1 MAQSDI
7 NVANQTAPLFR
18 TDLNNAL
25 EALATNSSGTS
36 APTTLFGYMF
46 WYDSTNDILKLNL
59 SGNWVSIAK
68 FDTGTNT
75 FLPYIGSTQVTA
87 LLDEDTMSSNSA
99 TAVATQQ
106 SIKAY
111 VDNNGLG
118 VGQTWQNV
126 LGSRSLG
133 TSYQNTTG
141 KPIMVNVMT
150 SVGGSVDDGV
160 RLELSTNNSTWV
172 TVGMRGDDNS
182 RDTFSAIVPKQ
193 HYYRARQVSG
203 SVTIHG
209 WAELR

>member
-7 NVANQTAPLFR
+7 NVGNQTAPLFR
-18 TDLNNAL
+18 SDLNNAL

-36 APTTLFGYMF
+36 APSTLFGYMF
-46 WYDSTNDILKLNL
+46 WYDSTNNILKLNL
-59 SGNWVSIAK
+59 SGTWVSIGK
-68 FDTGTNT
+68 FDTGSNT
-75 FLPYIGSTQVTA
+75 FLPYIGSTQITA
-87 LLDEDTMSSNSA
+87 LLDEDTLSSDSA

-111 VDNNGLG
+111 VDNNG
-118 VGQTWQNV
+118 VGKSQTWQDVSSN
-126 LGSRSLG
+126 RSLG

-172 TVGMRGDDNS
+172 TVAIRGDDNS
-182 RDTFSAIVPKQ
+182 IDTFSAVVPNQ
-193 HYYRARQVSG
+193 HYYRVRQVAG
-203 SVTIHG
+203 SVSIQE
-209 WAELR
+209 WSELR